1 MYVVQYNRIISLVQY
16 SYSFLVIINYG
27 NSTIPS
33 PFFIFS
39 YSDDKR
45 TVGFFFLVDEMP
57 KTLDARKY
65 TWLPQLELHTTVSVI
80 LPK

>member
-1 MYVVQYNRIISLVQY
+1 VYVQYNRIISLVQY
-16 SYSFLVIINYG
+16 STMVLFFFGNYG